1 HRNSSARA
9 VVAGRWAG
17 SARRRGPPRWPWM
30 GRGGAARRRGDLRMR
45 ARGTRR
51 VGEARGRLHRP
62 ARRVRGPRWRR
73 RASFART
80 ARGSGREGRRSRRS
94 RRRTRAHSGGPRG
107 GSRGGTARRRRG
119 PTARIH
125 ADAGW
130 RSACAEEMSAL
141 SAKRVLVTRAA
152 EDQEE
157 LAALLRAQGAEPVAL
172 PCIEF
177 AEPID
182 AKPLETALRKV
193 RSGSPPD
200 FLVLASPHAADR
212 FLARV
217 EPAHLRSVRIAAA
230 GSGTARRIE
239 ERGLVAEAPAKGAGA
254 EALLEL
260 LAPHVRGR
268 DVLLPRAEGGNP
280 ALLEG
285 LERAGAKVSAVTL
298 YRTVPAVSVAP
309 KAAGLLRAGSIDA
322 IAFASGTAARG

>member
-1 HRNSSARA
+1 
-9 VVAGRWAG
+9 
-17 SARRRGPPRWPWM
+17 
-30 GRGGAARRRGDLRMR
+30 
-45 ARGTRR
+45 
-51 VGEARGRLHRP
+51 
-62 ARRVRGPRWRR
+62 
-73 RASFART
+73 
-80 ARGSGREGRRSRRS
+80 
-94 RRRTRAHSGGPRG
+94 
-107 GSRGGTARRRRG
+107 
-119 PTARIH
+119 
-125 ADAGW
+125 
-130 RSACAEEMSAL
+130 MSAL

-298 YRTVPAVSVAP
+298 YRTVPAVRVAP

-322 IAFASGTAARG
+322 IAFASGTAARGFAALFGDEAPSLAARAVVACMGKTCAADARSAGLRVDAVADGGLPELVRALERALST